1 MLQRSACPA
10 AGTAC
15 SSNRLSFCLFCPDCV
30 EVRIIS
36 NHTTSQMKNFTK
48 SSECN
53 PKTKQYK
60 FKCNYCPEGSA
71 LIQHHENRCLQHI
84 MKPTECQHTLESAQK
99 EAWLILAKDTDVE
112 VDVAGEGGSVA
123 TALVIDDNDEEDSS
137 SVVKHR
143 TV

>member
-1 MLQRSACPA
+1 
-10 AGTAC
+10 
-15 SSNRLSFCLFCPDCV
+15 
-30 EVRIIS
+30 
-36 NHTTSQMKNFTK
+36 
-48 SSECN
+48 
-53 PKTKQYK
+53 
-60 FKCNYCPEGSA
+60 
-71 LIQHHENRCLQHI
+71 